1 MKNFVFNNPTKLIFG
16 KDTIIT
22 RLRAE
27 LPTDK
32 TILVTFGGGS
42 VRKNGVYDQVI
53 KTLEG
58 LSFVE
63 FWGIEPNPKV
73 ETIRKAVAM
82 GREHHA
88 GFVLAVGGGSVI
100 DASKLIAGAIPSER
114 DAWDIVLSGKITEES
129 LPLGTVLTIPATG
142 SEMNSG
148 GVISSIET
156 KQKFGFSGAY
166 PRFSVLDPTV
176 TFSLPAYQVSCGI
189 ADTFVH
195 VMEQYLT
202 TTGQSRLMD
211 RWAEGILLSLKELA
225 PIIKEDPQNYDARA
239 DLMLCATMALNDF
252 IRIGVTQDWSTH
264 AIGHEITALTGLTH
278 GHTLAIV
285 LPGTMRVL
293 SYTLKREKTLQYAE
307 RIWHITEGTE
317 DERITAAI
325 EATEQFF
332 RSLDLPTRLNEM
344 NIGREVSDEIVR
356 RFAERDVKL
365 GEAGTVDA
373 ECTRKIL
380 ESCY

>member
-16 KDTIIT
+16 KDTIVT

-53 KTLEG
+53 KALED

-166 PRFSVLDPTV
+166 PRFPYWIQRLLFLYRPIR
-176 TFSLPAYQVSCGI
+176 FPAV
-189 ADTFVH
+189 
-195 VMEQYLT
+195 
-202 TTGQSRLMD
+202 
-211 RWAEGILLSLKELA
+211 
-225 PIIKEDPQNYDARA
+225 
-239 DLMLCATMALNDF
+239 
-252 IRIGVTQDWSTH
+252 
-264 AIGHEITALTGLTH
+264 
-278 GHTLAIV
+278 
-285 LPGTMRVL
+285 
-293 SYTLKREKTLQYAE
+293 
-307 RIWHITEGTE
+307 
-317 DERITAAI
+317 
-325 EATEQFF
+325 
-332 RSLDLPTRLNEM
+332 
-344 NIGREVSDEIVR
+344 
-356 RFAERDVKL
+356 
-365 GEAGTVDA
+365 
-373 ECTRKIL
+373 
-380 ESCY
+380 

>member
-1 MKNFVFNNPTKLIFG
+1 M
-16 KDTIIT
+16 
-22 RLRAE
+22 
-27 LPTDK
+27 
-32 TILVTFGGGS
+32 
-42 VRKNGVYDQVI
+42 
-53 KTLEG
+53 
-58 LSFVE
+58 
-63 FWGIEPNPKV
+63 
-73 ETIRKAVAM
+73 
-82 GREHHA
+82 
-88 GFVLAVGGGSVI
+88 
-100 DASKLIAGAIPSER
+100 
-114 DAWDIVLSGKITEES
+114 
-129 LPLGTVLTIPATG
+129 
-142 SEMNSG
+142 
-148 GVISSIET
+148 
-156 KQKFGFSGAY
+156 
-166 PRFSVLDPTV
+166 
-176 TFSLPAYQVSCGI
+176 
-189 ADTFVH
+189 
-195 VMEQYLT
+195 
-202 TTGQSRLMD
+202 
-211 RWAEGILLSLKELA
+211 KELA

-380 ESCY
+380 DSCY